1 MNEQELTPMII
12 DLGMARKGE
21 ITEGQQDQLE
31 AGIKMIMKMMLGASQ
46 MGIRFRPITLRGTRN
61 ELSTFAKAL
70 GREKRYIQAYNKFG
84 LDDPRTYKS
93 KFRLNKAIRDFRRA
107 TGLRWPFK

>member
-31 AGIKMIMKMMLGASQ
+31 AGIKMIMKCTSNS
-46 MGIRFRPITLRGTRN
+46 F
-61 ELSTFAKAL
+61 
-70 GREKRYIQAYNKFG
+70 Y
-84 LDDPRTYKS
+84 
-93 KFRLNKAIRDFRRA
+93 
-107 TGLRWPFK
+107 